1 MEPLPPSASA
11 PLAHSSTAP
20 PAVPMVL
27 GEACDEF
34 LPGPGRWA
42 GGLTRA
48 LLLTLAAAGLSLSV
62 WPLRE
67 TVRAAG
73 VVRPRGENS
82 VIQSELGGTVQA
94 VLLRPDQ
101 TVAAGQVLARLDPS
115 LFRSERDQLR
125 SEITAL
131 ERQLRLASSERD
143 SLELQAAALARLGSA
158 QLESSRRSV
167 DQARATFRF
176 ERSELE
182 RYQSLLSSGA
192 VPRSLVEEKLSRSQV
207 SAAELLKADQAV
219 VEQRARALNE
229 AARLRQSAA
238 QARSA
243 ADELGKQLVQRRTR
257 LDQVERAL
265 GRSTLRAPQAG
276 TVLSTALRHPGQV
289 IQPGQVVATIA
300 PLGQRHEVRLEVP
313 ARDIGQIR
321 PGQRAS
327 LRISACPTAEYG
339 VLPAVVQSL
348 SADTLS
354 IDTLA
359 AAVPAEAMAAA
370 PAGYQVLLRPLRT
383 SLPGRQGPCRLRPG
397 MDLSAD
403 VVTRDTTVLRFLLNR
418 LRIDKPW

>member
-1 MEPLPPSASA
+1 MDSITPASA
-11 PLAHSSTAP
+11 PLAHPKAAP
-20 PAVPMVL
+20 PPPVPMVL

-42 GGLTRA
+42 GGLSKA
-48 LLLTLAAAGLSLSV
+48 LLATLLVAGGSLSI

-73 VVRPRGENS
+73 VVRPMGENS
-82 VIQSELGGTVQA
+82 VLQSELGGTVQA

-115 LFRSERDQLR
+115 AFRAERDQLL
-125 SEITAL
+125 SEISTL
-131 ERQLRLASSERD
+131 ERQLRLARSERD
-143 SLELQAAALARLGSA
+143 SLELQAEALTRLGSA

-176 ERSELE
+176 ESSELD
-182 RYQSLLSSGA
+182 RYRSLLASGA
-192 VPRSLVEEKLSRSQV
+192 VPRSLVEEKAARSQV

-243 ADELGKQLVQRRTR
+243 ADELEKQLVQRRSR
-257 LDQVERAL
+257 LGQVQRAL
-265 GRSTLRAPQAG
+265 GRSTLRAPLAG

-289 IQPGQVVATIA
+289 IQPGQVVATLA
-300 PLGQRHEVRLEVP
+300 PLGQSHEVRLQVP

-321 PGQRAS
+321 PGQRAI

-339 VLPAVVQSL
+339 VLPARVQSL
-348 SADTLS
+348 SADTLAS
-354 IDTLA
+354 AGADG
-359 AAVPAEAMAAA
+359 M
-370 PAGYQVLLRPLRT
+370 AGYQVLLLPQRT
-383 SLPGRQGPCRLRPG
+383 ALAGRQGPCRLRPG
-397 MDLSAD
+397 MDLTAD

-418 LRIDKPW
+418 LRIDRLW

>member
-1 MEPLPPSASA
+1 MDPLPPVSG
-11 PLAHSSTAP
+11 PLAHPQAAP
-20 PAVPMVL
+20 APVPMVL

-48 LLLTLAAAGLSLSV
+48 LLLTLLATGASLSI

-73 VVRPRGENS
+73 VLRPQGENS
-82 VIQSELGGTVQA
+82 VLQSELGGTVQA

-101 TVAAGQVLARLDPS
+101 TVTAGQVLARLDPS
-115 LFRSERDQLR
+115 AFRSERDQLR
-125 SEITAL
+125 SEMSTL
-131 ERQLRLASSERD
+131 ERQLRLARSERD
-143 SLELQAAALARLGSA
+143 SLELQAAALTRLGSA

-176 ERSELE
+176 ESSELE
-182 RYQSLLSSGA
+182 RYRSLLASGA
-192 VPRSLVEEKLSRSQV
+192 VPRSLVEEKVARSQV

-243 ADELGKQLVQRRTR
+243 ADELEKQLVQRRTR

-265 GRSTLRAPQAG
+265 ARSTLRAPLAG
-276 TVLSTALRHPGQV
+276 TVLSTSLRHPGQV
-289 IQPGQVVATIA
+289 IQPGQVVATFA
-300 PLGQRHEVRLEVP
+300 PLGQSHEVRLQVP

-321 PGQRAS
+321 PGQRAT

-339 VLPAVVQSL
+339 VLPARVQSL
-348 SADTLS
+348 SADTLVS
-354 IDTLA
+354 AGESGDSA
-359 AAVPAEAMAAA
+359 ESGVAAV
-370 PAGYQVLLRPLRT
+370 AGYQVLLRPQRT
-383 SLPGRQGPCRLRPG
+383 ALVGRQGPCRLRPG
-397 MDLSAD
+397 MDLTAD

-418 LRIDKPW
+418 LRIDRLW